1 MCCASG
7 MAQEANRKSSQRFD
21 SESPWGWHLCRWK
34 IKNGQSSVAAKSSG
48 KEYAARQG
56 WGIFGLGF
64 YKDVP
69 PTALEIKTKEVKSI
83 LPQKFED

>member
-1 MCCASG
+1 MPD
-7 MAQEANRKSSQRFD
+7 SQVVKGLMMPPQR
-21 SESPWGWHLCRWK
+21 
-34 IKNGQSSVAAKSSG
+34 
-48 KEYAARQG
+48 G